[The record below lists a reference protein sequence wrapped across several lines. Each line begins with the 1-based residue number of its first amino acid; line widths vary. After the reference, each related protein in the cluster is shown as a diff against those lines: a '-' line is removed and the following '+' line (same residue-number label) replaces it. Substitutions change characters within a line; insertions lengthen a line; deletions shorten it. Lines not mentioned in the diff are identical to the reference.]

1 MDYLD
6 SKKQFREHIV
16 LMIGYILVALAI
28 TISTL
33 VLVYQ
38 AYGFGLNKSGTLIQ
52 NGLVFFSSQP
62 NPADIYIN
70 GALNSSTTNTRL
82 VLQSGVY
89 RVRLT
94 RTGYRDWQRT
104 ITFDAGSVEH
114 FDYPVLFPTTLT
126 THKIQT
132 YNGSPGLVT
141 QSPDRR
147 WLLVE
152 QPGSASSFDLYDLK
166 NPANPVET
174 TLTLPANILTK
185 ATSSESWQLDSWA
198 DDNQHVLL
206 THLYDGK
213 SEYILVDRS
222 DPSQSVNLNTTLG
235 VSPTQ
240 LSLDNKKYDK
250 YYVYNAGP
258 GSDNSL
264 ETATLETGNTL
275 TPYLQDVLAYQSY
288 GTNTMLY
295 VTSDGAPT
303 GKVLLRLLSGSQTI
317 TIRSLPI
324 SPTYLVD
331 LTEYNGVLYVAG
343 GATSDSQIYVYKDPI
358 TQFTNQQGTI
368 VPSEVFDVMQPTYLS
383 FSDNAQFIVVENG
396 TNFGVYDIQNE
407 KAYSYTTHSPLDA
420 PQVSASWMDGDR
432 LMYASS
438 GKLVVFDYDGT
449 NQQTLMGSDG
459 AYLPAFSSNYK
470 YVFTVN
476 PSPAAGKLDL
486 DRTPLLTPADL

>member
-1 MDYLD
+1 V
-6 SKKQFREHIV
+6 RN
-16 LMIGYILVALAI
+16 A
-28 TISTL
+28 
-33 VLVYQ
+33 
-38 AYGFGLNKSGTLIQ
+38 
-52 NGLVFFSSQP
+52 
-62 NPADIYIN
+62 
-70 GALNSSTTNTRL
+70 STTNTRL
-82 VLQSGVY
+82 VLQSGIYNVK
-89 RVRLT
+89 LT
-94 RTGYRDWQRT
+94 RAGYRDWQRT

-114 FDYPVLFPTTLT
+114 FDYPVLFPSTLT

-152 QPGSASSFDLYDLK
+152 QPGSDSSFDLYDLK
-166 NPANPVET
+166 DPANPVDT
-174 TLTLPANILTK
+174 TLNLPANLLTK

-206 THLYDGK
+206 THLYDGRT
-213 SEYILVDRS
+213 EYILVDRS
-222 DPSQSVNLNTTLG
+222 DPSQSVNLNNTLG

-240 LSLDNKKYDK
+240 LSLDNKKYDQ
-250 YYVYNAGP
+250 YYLYTASP
-258 GSDNSL
+258 DNSL
-264 ETATLETGNTL
+264 ETATLATGNTL

-303 GKVLLRLLSGSQTI
+303 GKVLLKLLSGSQTI
-317 TIRSLPI
+317 TIRSLPV

-331 LTEYNGVLYVAG
+331 LTEYNGVLYIAG

-358 TQFTNQQGTI
+358 SQFTNQQGTI
-368 VPSEVFDVMQPTYLS
+368 VPSEVFEVQQPNYLS

-407 KAYSYTTHSPLDA
+407 KAYSYTTHLPLDT

-432 LMYASS
+432 LIYSS
-438 GKLVVFDYDGT
+438 GGKLVVFDYDGT
-449 NQQTLMGSDG
+449 NQQTLMGANG
-459 AYLPAFSSNYK
+459 AYLPDFSANYD
-470 YVFTVN
+470 YVFSMNASTT
-476 PSPAAGKLDL
+476 AGKLDL